1 MQIEESKETLLLAA
15 MATPIIEQETSLAQN
30 DVLDDVIQAESM
42 DHVNELDVS
51 TQEEADSDD
60 DLIPYDIT
68 SCVDSTPHYLREAM
82 QGQYYLV

>member
-15 MATPIIEQETSLAQN
+15 MATPIIEKETSLAQN
-30 DVLDDVIQAESM
+30 DILDHVIQAESM

-68 SCVDSTPHYLREAM
+68 CVNSTPHYLREAM